1 MTMPEIL
8 ALAAALSMDAFAVA
22 VCTGCTL
29 QTITSGHWLR
39 MGSTFGFFQFAM
51 PVAGWYLGLSV
62 RTVVA
67 AWDHWIAFILLAW
80 IGGNMLREGMERP
93 KGTRGGNGCDATRGR
108 SLFLLAVATS
118 IDALAVGFSFSM
130 LHIAVWIPAISIG
143 LVCAIL
149 TVLGLAIGHAL
160 GRATRLGQHMEL
172 FGGLVLIAIGIKI
185 LYEHGVF
192 QFLS

>member
-8 ALAAALSMDAFAVA
+8 ALAVALSMDAFAVA

-29 QTITSGHWLR
+29 QTVTPGHWLR
-39 MGSTFGFFQFAM
+39 MGSAFGFFQFAM

-62 RTVVA
+62 RTIA
-67 AWDHWIAFILLAW
+67 EAWDHWIAFVLLAW
-80 IGGNMLREGMERP
+80 IGGNMLKEGMERHE
-93 KGTRGGNGCDATRGR
+93 GTPGGNSCDATRGR
-108 SLFLLAVATS
+108 PLFLLAVATS

-143 LVCAIL
+143 LVCALI

-160 GRATRLGQHMEL
+160 GRATRLGQRMEI
-172 FGGLVLIAIGIKI
+172 FGGLILIAIGVKI

-192 QFLS
+192 RCLP